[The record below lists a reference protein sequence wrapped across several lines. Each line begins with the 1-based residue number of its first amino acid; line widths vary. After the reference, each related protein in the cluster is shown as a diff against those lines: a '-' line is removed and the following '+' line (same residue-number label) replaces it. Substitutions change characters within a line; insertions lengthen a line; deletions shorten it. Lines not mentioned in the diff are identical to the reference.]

1 MPFDGGRPVDS
12 LDFFEQLLSNQGLWL
27 LSGLATLA
35 LGCFVGEPVMLSL
48 GLAALITAI
57 ASVHPALSYSL
68 QIVVWIILSIAF
80 TVLMQGF
87 IPRESDVLRL
97 PVEATVHEEIPIQ
110 GYGHVWY
117 NGALWKACCHLDYGA
132 IAPGQ
137 IVLVVGRQNNTLI
150 VVPTY
155 VPLPPSRL
163 SSNGAER

>member
-1 MPFDGGRPVDS
+1 MNNS
-12 LDFFEQLLSNQGLWL
+12 LDFLEQLLSDQGLWL

-35 LGCFVGEPVMLSL
+35 VGCLVGEPVMLSL
-48 GLAALITAI
+48 GLAALITAVI
-57 ASVHPALSYSL
+57 ALVWGISLNIQIILWLVLALS
-68 QIVVWIILSIAF
+68 WIIL
-80 TVLMQGF
+80 MQGL

-97 PVEATVHEEIPIQ
+97 PVEATVHEEIPMH

-117 NGALWKACCHLDYGA
+117 NGSLWKACCHLEYGA

-155 VPLPPSRL
+155 VPLPPVRL
-163 SSNGAER
+163 SSNKAEQR

>member
-1 MPFDGGRPVDS
+1 MDNS

-48 GLAALITAI
+48 GLAALISAVLALLWGLGLSTQI
-57 ASVHPALSYSL
+57 ALWLVLALS
-68 QIVVWIILSIAF
+68 WI
-80 TVLMQGF
+80 TLMQGL

-97 PVEATVHEEIPIQ
+97 PVEATVHEEIPVQ

-117 NGALWKACCHLDYGA
+117 NGALWKACCHLDYEA

-155 VPLPPSRL
+155 APLPPARL